1 MNQTTLKN
9 DLKMLNNALIETYR
23 QIPIFRKNQ
32 ISDNK
37 QIEQLAERYYCPY
50 AIGGRDLTIEDY
62 RIKIDDL
69 LDSKMTD
76 QPKILFGV
84 FSETNINLYVS
95 HKDLFGH

>member
-23 QIPIFRKNQ
+23 QIPIFMKNK
-32 ISDNK
+32 IRDKK

-50 AIGGRDLTIEDY
+50 AIGGRDLTIDHA
-62 RIKIDDL
+62 RVKIIDL
-69 LDSKMTD
+69 LHQNSND
-76 QPKILFGV
+76 QPKILFCV
-84 FSETNINLYVS
+84 FSETNINLFVS